1 MKLLIHATLIVCLL
15 SSGLATVSL
24 FAPACCI
31 NNKACPMRHE
41 VPSNSCHHS
50 NPADTLRVK
59 NCQPV
64 QSMNV
69 LLQPGILAPETVWMI
84 SGPAATR
91 RVAASQFLDF
101 APLSVPHQPPRV
113 SA

>member
-64 QSMNV
+64 QSMNI
-69 LLQPGILAPETVWMI
+69 LLQPGILVAETAWMKN
-84 SGPAATR
+84 GPAETGRAI
-91 RVAASQFLDF
+91 ASRLVDF